1 MNTAK
6 LLAVITADELPTDY
20 FDYDGALEDLR
31 EMYER
36 GRKWIADNISKPRV
50 NSAEFMAVYEY
61 TLEVT
66 YLLMAFREVTTV
78 PEAL

>member
-1 MNTAK
+1 M
-6 LLAVITADELPTDY
+6 DELNQL

-36 GRKWIADNISKPRV
+36 GRKWIADNISKTQVSRD
-50 NSAEFMAVYEY
+50 EFMEVYKH

-66 YLLMAFREVTTV
+66 YLLMAFREVATV